1 MKDLELELLLS
12 TDEIALD
19 WQIEALK
26 ELYKEEVKKE
36 MMETMNTIGDLEELL
51 HTYLTVKSET
61 REEKLKKYKK

>member
-51 HTYLTVKSET
+51 HTYLVVRET
-61 REEKLKKYKK
+61 TC